1 MPTCDQGEET
11 VQHLLASC
19 VVARQVWFNLLRPLN
34 LGNHVPRQ
42 RERCFA
48 DWWRKVIKKVPKDL
62 RKGVNSLIILGAWM
76 IWKHRNAC
84 VFEGVAPSVNTI
96 VRELKD
102 ELSLGPGRRQEAAW
116 PGFSHCTLEG

>member
-76 IWKHRNAC
+76 IWKHQNAC

-96 VRELKD
+96 MRELKD
-102 ELSLGPGRRQEAAW
+102 ELSLWCLAGAKKLLGLGLVAV
-116 PGFSHCTLEG
+116 L